1 MKNIIIQKNR
11 RVLIENTV
19 SIKKQLFQEESK
31 TEGLTSFKFMK
42 KKSVSIEKHV
52 YATS

>member
-11 RVLIENTV
+11 RVLVGKTVNT
-19 SIKKQLFQEESK
+19 KKQTLQEENK
-31 TEGLTSFKFMK
+31 TEALTSFKFMEM
-42 KKSVSIEKHV
+42 KSVSVEKPV